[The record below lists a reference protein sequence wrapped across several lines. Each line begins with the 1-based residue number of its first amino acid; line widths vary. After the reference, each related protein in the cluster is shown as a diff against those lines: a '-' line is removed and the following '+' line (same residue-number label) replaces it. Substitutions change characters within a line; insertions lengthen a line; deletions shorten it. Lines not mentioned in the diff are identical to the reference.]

1 MDIIDEILNK
11 QPINTT
17 ITINPIKSSVGTIAT
32 LTANIVDINGN
43 KVSGGK
49 AVFKINGITLKDET
63 GNVIYAR
70 VSDGLASIQYKVQ
83 DVWMKDTSYIE
94 AVYSGTNNYTSSR
107 TKSTNAL
114 QITQG
119 TANITLDKD
128 TITAMSGETITL
140 RAKITDT
147 TGDRI
152 NTGKVVFKLNG
163 KTLKDENGNTLYA
176 KVTDGEAT
184 LDYTIPAIYSA
195 KTYTLTAVY
204 GGGNYERSETTG
216 TLKLERK
223 AVNIKENNITTTNH
237 KTTIKATIID
247 ETGKLLVTSTKLA
260 FKINGKTILNG
271 VNSTNGKINVSF
283 TTTLRP
289 GIYELEIISG
299 ENSIYKKGT
308 LTTVLKI

>member
-1 MDIIDEILNK
+1 
-11 QPINTT
+11 
-17 ITINPIKSSVGTIAT
+17 
-32 LTANIVDINGN
+32 
-43 KVSGGK
+43 
-49 AVFKINGITLKDET
+49 
-63 GNVIYAR
+63 
-70 VSDGLASIQYKVQ
+70 
-83 DVWMKDTSYIE
+83 
-94 AVYSGTNNYTSSR
+94 
-107 TKSTNAL
+107 
-114 QITQG
+114 
-119 TANITLDKD
+119 
-128 TITAMSGETITL
+128 MSGKTITL

-237 KTTIKATIID
+237 KTTIKATITD
-247 ETGKLLVTSTKLA
+247 ETGKLLATNTKLA